1 MVKKKSQTT
10 AFFQDAAQMVILDE
24 IVVQFGNEGITTVD
38 DLVGFH
44 KDTIQKVADSLRR
57 PGGRIPD
64 PTPNAAP
71 GAKIP
76 TPPFFFRAKYQKRLL
91 AACDIEQYY
100 DTTGRGITTSNIQ
113 WNSVI
118 KTFEA

>member
-1 MVKKKSQTT
+1 
-10 AFFQDAAQMVILDE
+10 MVILDE

-44 KDTIQKVADSLRR
+44 KDTIQKVSDSLRR

-71 GAKIP
+71 WAKIP
-76 TPPFFFRAKYQKRLL
+76 TPPFVFRLSHLSYLSFLR
-91 AACDIEQYY
+91 
-100 DTTGRGITTSNIQ
+100 N
-113 WNSVI
+113 
-118 KTFEA
+118 KTVDLVSPFPKVGGNLYLFLSIPMP